1 MIELLWPAAVA
12 GILVALV
19 AGPLGTLVVWQRLA
33 YFGDTLAHSALLG
46 AALGLW
52 LQIGVWWSTAAVC
65 AVLAI
70 VLVVLQRR
78 SNLTSD
84 SLLGILSH
92 SALALGVLA
101 LGLIPSVR
109 IDLNSY
115 LFGDLLA
122 VMPGD
127 VVVIAVV
134 TVAVGILLAFVWDRL
149 LAITVHAELAAVEG
163 LPVTALRMTQM
174 VLMALL
180 VAVAMKVVGALLITA
195 LLIIPASSAQAW
207 ARSPEHMAALAAVTG
222 AAAVIGGLLL
232 AVVADLPVGP
242 AIVVAAA
249 LLFAASRISAGRGS
263 PDR

>member
-1 MIELLWPAAVA
+1 
-12 GILVALV
+12 
-19 AGPLGTLVVWQRLA
+19 
-33 YFGDTLAHSALLG
+33 
-46 AALGLW
+46 
-52 LQIGVWWSTAAVC
+52 
-65 AVLAI
+65 
-70 VLVVLQRR
+70 
-78 SNLTSD
+78 
-84 SLLGILSH
+84 
-92 SALALGVLA
+92 
-101 LGLIPSVR
+101 
-109 IDLNSY
+109 
-115 LFGDLLA
+115 
-122 VMPGD
+122 
-127 VVVIAVV
+127 
-134 TVAVGILLAFVWDRL
+134 
-149 LAITVHAELAAVEG
+149 
-163 LPVTALRMTQM
+163 MTQM